1 MLFRSNTIT
10 MTKKI
15 FLALTALTAL
25 TLCFSSCKKDNN
37 KPTPKSE
44 VKLKVEPKDVKVV
57 VGQTAQLTV
66 TVQPADTK
74 YTFESANA
82 DIATVS
88 DKGVVTGV
96 KVGKTVITVKAGDAT
111 KTANIEVIEASAIDE
126 GRLLGKVL
134 PDGFEKMK
142 ERFAPFYAPIFTK
155 MKEQEPI
162 VKTANEAEGWEFFK
176 YTGKQEY
183 LNESI
188 YTCQAPVEGEGDNA
202 KPKDARII
210 GQVVYAHGAEVE
222 GPWMAC
228 FFLPYPDLQFD
239 EDPVVE
245 DKNASDKQKESF
257 KICQLILMAYG
268 FTESGHLIQFVDK
281 NQKPTNVG
289 LALYKTGLEGG
300 SLQAIIMGSKQD
312 NGKYGLFLQIEQKE
326 PEKQANGMRSASELK
341 TQYISSDLKKFQ
353 AR

>member
-1 MLFRSNTIT
+1 
-10 MTKKI
+10 MTKEI
-15 FLALTALTAL
+15 FLALAALTAL

-44 VKLKVEPKDVKVV
+44 VKLKVEPKDVQVM
-57 VGQTAQLTV
+57 VGKTAQLTV

-96 KVGKTVITVKAGDAT
+96 KVGKTVITVKAGDVT

-126 GRLLGKVL
+126 SRLLGKVL
-134 PDGFEKMK
+134 PQGFEEMR
-142 ERFAPFYAPIFTK
+142 ELFAPFYAPIFSK

-162 VKTANEAEGWEFFK
+162 VKAANEAEKWEFFK
-176 YTGKQEY
+176 YTGKQDY
-183 LNESI
+183 LNSSI
-188 YTCQAPVEGEGDNA
+188 YTCQVPFEGEGENA
-202 KPKDARII
+202 KPIDGRLIA
-210 GQVVYAHGAEVE
+210 QVVYAYGEEVG

-228 FFLPYPDLQFD
+228 FFLPYSDILFD
-239 EDPVVE
+239 EDPVV
-245 DKNASDKQKESF
+245 DPNTASDKQKKSMQVCEN
-257 KICQLILMAYG
+257 ILRAYG
-268 FTESGHLIQFVDK
+268 FSEAGHLIQYVDK
-281 NQKPTNVG
+281 NKKPTNIG

-300 SLQAIIMGSKQD
+300 SLQGVIMGSKQD
-312 NGKYGLFLQIEQKE
+312 DGKYGLSIEISQRE
-326 PEKQANGMRSASELK
+326 PEKEANSMRSASELK

>member
-1 MLFRSNTIT
+1 

-25 TLCFSSCKKDNN
+25 TLCFSSCKKDDNGGN
-37 KPTPKSE
+37 KQKPKSE
-44 VKLKVEPKDVKVV
+44 VKLKVEPKDVKVM
-57 VGQTAQLTV
+57 VGKTAQLTV

-96 KVGKTVITVKAGDAT
+96 KVGKTVITVKAGDVT
-111 KTANIEVIEASAIDE
+111 KTANIEVMEASAIDE
-126 GRLLGKVL
+126 SRLLGKVL
-134 PDGFEKMK
+134 PDGFEKIR
-142 ERFAPFYAPIFTK
+142 ELIAPFYAPVFTK

-176 YTGKQEY
+176 YTGKQEN
-183 LNESI
+183 LNSSI
-188 YTCQAPVEGEGDNA
+188 YTCRGIWEGEGDNA
-202 KPKDARII
+202 KPKDPRII
-210 GQVVYAHGAEVE
+210 GQVVYAHGAEVG

-228 FFLPYPDLQFD
+228 FFLPYPDLLFD

-245 DKNASDKQKESF
+245 SEKASEKQKESL
-257 KICQLILMAYG
+257 KLCQTILMAYG

-281 NQKPTNVG
+281 NKKPTNVG
-289 LALYKTGLEGG
+289 LGMYKTGLEGG
-300 SLQAIIMGSKQD
+300 SLLAVIMGSKD
-312 NGKYGLFLQIEQKE
+312 ADSGKYGLFLQIEQQE
-326 PEKQANGMRSASELK
+326 PEKKASSMRSASELK
-341 TQYISSDLKKFQ
+341 TQYISSDLMKFQ

>member
-1 MLFRSNTIT
+1 

-15 FLALTALTAL
+15 LLALAALTAL

-44 VKLKVEPKDVKVV
+44 VKLRVEPKEIKVI
-57 VGQTAQLTV
+57 VGQTAELTV

-74 YTFESANA
+74 CTFETANA

-88 DKGVVTGV
+88 DKGVITGV

-111 KTANIEVIEASAIDE
+111 PKTVDVEVIEASTIDE
-126 GRLLGKVL
+126 SRLLGKVL
-134 PDGFEKMK
+134 PQKM
-142 ERFAPFYAPIFTK
+142 EEMRELFAPFYAPIFTK

-162 VKTANEAEGWEFFK
+162 VKAANEAEKWEFFK
-176 YTGKQEY
+176 YTGNKDY
-183 LNESI
+183 LNSSI
-188 YTCQAPVEGEGDNA
+188 YTCRVPFKGEGDNA
-202 KPKDARII
+202 KPIDGRLIAQI
-210 GQVVYAHGAEVE
+210 VYAYGDEVG

-228 FFLPYPDLQFD
+228 FFLPYSDILFD
-239 EDPVVE
+239 EDPVV
-245 DKNASDKQKESF
+245 DPNTASDKQKESM
-257 KICQLILMAYG
+257 KVCQTILMAYG
-268 FTESGHLIQFVDK
+268 FTESAHLIQYVDK
-281 NQKPTNVG
+281 QKNPTNVG

-300 SLQAIIMGSKQD
+300 SLQGVIMGEKHD
-312 NGKYGLFLQIEQKE
+312 DGKYGLSIEITQREPQKE
-326 PEKQANGMRSASELK
+326 ASSMRSASELK